1 MTDEDFFSLAA
12 EPDEPPDELPD
23 EPESPDELLDD
34 PILGF
39 RTPGRAVAGPDGES
53 LPALTVLAA
62 FLLSVR

>member
-12 EPDEPPDELPD
+12 EPDEPPDE
-23 EPESPDELLDD
+23 PESPDELLDD
-34 PILGF
+34 PFLDSEL
-39 RTPGRAVAGPDGES
+39 PDEPLPAPDGES